1 MESWDLRRGE
11 QFARTS
17 ATMDTQ
23 ADPAFHVIDASIA
36 DLSVG

>member
-1 MESWDLRRGE
+1 MESWDLGRAE

-17 ATMDTQ
+17 ATMDTR
-23 ADPAFHVIDASIA
+23 ADLAFHVMDASIA